1 MNTFAFLGNIQYGE
15 LLVILFIVLLLFGG
29 KKLPGLAR
37 SIGRSISEFKQG
49 KDDLKKELEA
59 GAKEASEE
67 LETRKSTEQK
77 VG

>member
-1 MNTFAFLGNIQYGE
+1 MNTVAFLGNIQYGE

-49 KDDLKKELEA
+49 KDDLKKEIDA

-67 LETRKSTEQK
+67 LDAKSTSEQK

>member
-1 MNTFAFLGNIQYGE
+1 MQTIGFLGNIQYGE
-15 LLVILFIVLLLFGG
+15 LLLVLFIVLLLFGG

-37 SIGRSISEFKQG
+37 AFGRSISEFKQG

-59 GAKEASEE
+59 GAKEAAMEAE
-67 LETRKSTEQK
+67 KKEPAKET